1 MSFLHFLA
9 KFKNIFTIS
18 CMSPTLFSSFNGIN
32 SLPSHKHNLKIH
44 LFPWAIL
51 NSFWPHKTYFN
62 SSILPFLIFSGISFF
77 YYLSHPVL
85 FFFIF
90 LTIVTPHSDLKLNL
104 FPFNN
109 LQIGPCAYR
118 NFAPSDITHTCNL
131 LSHEKTLMSTSFHKK
146 INWLHGLIFRI
157 LQIYPVTHFLHFS
170 PRF

>member
-77 YYLSHPVL
+77 YYLSHLVL
-85 FFFIF
+85 FFSFFWLLLLPIQ
-90 LTIVTPHSDLKLNL
+90 ILNL
-104 FPFNN
+104 IFFP
-109 LQIGPCAYR
+109 
-118 NFAPSDITHTCNL
+118 SITYKLGLVHTEIL
-131 LSHEKTLMSTSFHKK
+131 LPVILHIHVTYYPMRKLWWVLLFTKK
-146 INWLHGLIFRI
+146 
-157 LQIYPVTHFLHFS
+157 
-170 PRF
+170 